1 MAKKPF
7 QPGISAN
14 PRGRRKG
21 SVNKFTTLKA
31 AFLNVFERTGGE
43 DGLLEWVN
51 ASNHN
56 KAAFYQW
63 ITKMLP
69 ADLNVSSQERLM
81 GKVTQPI
88 GGTPDGA
95 PIRVRLEKVITTI
108 DPNGREE

>member
-43 DGLLEWVN
+43 NGLLEWVN

-69 ADLNVSSQERLM
+69 ADVNVGNASDA
-81 GKVTQPI
+81 
-88 GGTPDGA
+88 DGEDREFI
-95 PIRVRLEKVITTI
+95 IRVIHVNDGDGHEK
-108 DPNGREE
+108 

>member
-43 DGLLEWVN
+43 DGLLKWVN

-69 ADLNVSSQERLM
+69 ADVNLGNASSEDGTDKEFVVR
-81 GKVTQPI
+81 VI
-88 GGTPDGA
+88 HVHDDEGGNDHN
-95 PIRVRLEKVITTI
+95 K
-108 DPNGREE
+108 

>member
-1 MAKKPF
+1 MSAKPF
-7 QPGISAN
+7 QPGNNAN
-14 PRGRRKG
+14 PKGRRKG

-69 ADLNVSSQERLM
+69 ADVNVGNASDAD
-81 GKVTQPI
+81 GKTQALVI
-88 GGTPDGA
+88 
-95 PIRVRLEKVITTI
+95 KVIHTK
-108 DPNGREE
+108 DGDGGGNGNGNGDK

>member
-69 ADLNVSSQERLM
+69 ADLNVSGQ
-81 GKVTQPI
+81 
-88 GGTPDGA
+88 DGA

>member
-1 MAKKPF
+1 MPFKKG
-7 QPGISAN
+7 QSGN
-14 PRGRRKG
+14 PKG
-21 SVNKFTTLKA
+21 KPKGVVCKFTTLKA

-69 ADLNVSSQERLM
+69 ADLNVSGQ
-81 GKVTQPI
+81 
-88 GGTPDGA
+88 DGA

-108 DPNGREE
+108 DPNGHEL

>member
-1 MAKKPF
+1 MPFKKG
-7 QPGISAN
+7 QSGN
-14 PRGRRKG
+14 PKG
-21 SVNKFTTLKA
+21 KPKGVVCKFTTLKV

-43 DGLLEWVN
+43 DGLLKWVN

-69 ADLNVSSQERLM
+69 ADLNVSGQ
-81 GKVTQPI
+81 
-88 GGTPDGA
+88 DGA

-108 DPNGREE
+108 DPNGHEL

>member
-1 MAKKPF
+1 MAKHLFKP
-7 QPGISAN
+7 GEVTN

-21 SVNKFTTLKA
+21 SINKFTTLKA
-31 AFLNVFERTGGE
+31 AFLSVFERTGGE

-69 ADLNVSSQERLM
+69 ADVNLGNALDAD
-81 GKVTQPI
+81 GKGQALIIKVIHTKDGD
-88 GGTPDGA
+88 GGGNGDGA
-95 PIRVRLEKVITTI
+95 K
-108 DPNGREE
+108 

>member
-69 ADLNVSSQERLM
+69 ADVNLGNAPGE
-81 GKVTQPI
+81 
-88 GGTPDGA
+88 DGA
-95 PIRVRLEKVITTI
+95 DREFIVRVIHVNDGDGQGK
-108 DPNGREE
+108 

>member
-1 MAKKPF
+1 M
-7 QPGISAN
+7 S
-14 PRGRRKG
+14 GRPYRKG
-21 SVNKFTTLKA
+21 QSGNPKGKPKGAVCKFTTLKA

-69 ADLNVSSQERLM
+69 ADVNLSGQ
-81 GKVTQPI
+81 
-88 GGTPDGA
+88 DGA
-95 PIRVRLEKVITTI
+95 PIRVQLEKVITTI
-108 DPNGREE
+108 DPNGSSGE

>member
-1 MAKKPF
+1 MPFKKG
-7 QPGISAN
+7 QSGN
-14 PRGRRKG
+14 PKG
-21 SVNKFTTLKA
+21 KPKGVVCKFTTLKV

-43 DGLLEWVN
+43 DGLLKWVN

-69 ADLNVSSQERLM
+69 ADLNVSGQ
-81 GKVTQPI
+81 
-88 GGTPDGA
+88 DGA

>member
-69 ADLNVSSQERLM
+69 ADVNLSGQ
-81 GKVTQPI
+81 
-88 GGTPDGA
+88 DGA
-95 PIRVRLEKVITTI
+95 PIRVQLEKVITTI
-108 DPNGREE
+108 DPNGSSGE

>member
-1 MAKKPF
+1 MPFKKG
-7 QPGISAN
+7 QSGN
-14 PRGRRKG
+14 PKG
-21 SVNKFTTLKA
+21 KPKGVVCKFTTLKV

-69 ADLNVSSQERLM
+69 ADLNVSGQ
-81 GKVTQPI
+81 
-88 GGTPDGA
+88 DGA

>member
-43 DGLLEWVN
+43 DGLLKWVN

-69 ADLNVSSQERLM
+69 ADLNVSGQ
-81 GKVTQPI
+81 
-88 GGTPDGA
+88 DGA

>member
-31 AFLNVFERTGGE
+31 AFLSVFERTGGE

-69 ADLNVSSQERLM
+69 ADVNLGNASAPS
-81 GKVTQPI
+81 GKPQALI
-88 GGTPDGA
+88 
-95 PIRVRLEKVITTI
+95 IKVIHAN
-108 DPNGREE
+108 DGDGGNGDGHGK

>member
-1 MAKKPF
+1 MTGRPFKPG
-7 QPGISAN
+7 QSGN
-14 PRGRRKG
+14 PKG
-21 SVNKFTTLKA
+21 KPKGAVCKFTTLKA
-31 AFLNVFERTGGE
+31 AFLSVFERTGGE

-69 ADLNVSSQERLM
+69 ADLNLSGQ
-81 GKVTQPI
+81 
-88 GGTPDGA
+88 DGA

-108 DPNGREE
+108 DPNGSNGD

>member
-1 MAKKPF
+1 MAKHLFKP
-7 QPGISAN
+7 GEVTN
-14 PRGRRKG
+14 PQGRRKG

-31 AFLNVFERTGGE
+31 AFLNVFERMGGE

-69 ADLNVSSQERLM
+69 VDVKQSGEIAHTLYFDF
-81 GKVTQPI
+81 G
-88 GGTPDGA
+88 DG
-95 PIRVRLEKVITTI
+95 
-108 DPNGREE
+108 NGNGHE

>member
-1 MAKKPF
+1 MPFKKG
-7 QPGISAN
+7 QSGN
-14 PRGRRKG
+14 PKG
-21 SVNKFTTLKA
+21 KPKGVVCKFTTLKA

-43 DGLLEWVN
+43 DGLLKWVN

-69 ADLNVSSQERLM
+69 ADLNVSGQ
-81 GKVTQPI
+81 
-88 GGTPDGA
+88 DGA